1 MPNERDR
8 KKEFDLCYESA
19 WSGFGSW
26 QALAKEDLRAYLG
39 DSLSAKEKGK
49 MKAQE
54 RDILFL
60 QLIRRYVNWLHG
72 YQCEHRNGIR
82 YDPIE
87 GQDKLTTSQLNGCL
101 NIAMNRTMGYEVISE
116 GFKHALKTGLCLINA
131 FNDAN
136 QDTSLECL
144 YYNQFLIDPNFTKVD
159 LKDCQ
164 YGILRKYIT
173 KDDAKMLLPEDTY
186 TEIDRIDTEQ
196 IVGVNRFPNYPTP
209 SIYGNKLL
217 AYDEFQQRTSKETK
231 IVFIKPLMKEI
242 EWKGTKKQLDEM
254 IELII
259 ARFGLSSEQI
269 STFTRRDS
277 TVDVTSFIN
286 GVEMKY
292 SQDPFGIGDFSFTPV
307 IGVFDPEYDQMDVKL
322 QGIVRRLV
330 PLQKVSTK
338 RIMAMLAWFD
348 QQIGAGTDAEQGAL
362 IDPEDLYKTGPGQ
375 SRLLAEGAI
384 SQNKI
389 RERTIADLPSGFL
402 ATHQIINELAP
413 QIVNLNEDM
422 FGSPQKDT
430 ELYGVVQQMRIGMGL
445 IGNRGLFDNLSGS
458 QKSIGTKLLKLIQQW
473 PAMKVQ
479 RTLNQQPSPAFYEGS
494 FGKYDCNV
502 SEGLMTNTQR
512 QTFYSEMIQL
522 KKMGAEF
529 QDPAPITWKSIIK
542 YAPIQVG
549 EELEKEIAQLEQQQ
563 AQAKQRQEQINQILQ
578 KMAMSQQQSDIQNT
592 QMDTAQKQSQVIEN
606 TADTA
611 LQRARTMG
619 ELKALEV
626 ENQMK
631 LLNAAIELEKLR
643 VRKIEVGAK
652 VMEVRR
658 KND

>member
-1 MPNERDR
+1 MPERER
-8 KKEFDLCYESA
+8 KKEFDSAYEQA
-19 WSGFGSW
+19 WAGFGSW
-26 QALAKEDLRAYLG
+26 QSVAKEDLRAYLG
-39 DSLSAKEKGK
+39 DSLSAKEKQRL
-49 MKAQE
+49 KAQE

-60 QLIRRYVNWLHG
+60 QLIRRYVNWIHG

-87 GQDKLTTSQLNGCL
+87 GQDRLTASQLNGCL
-101 NIAMNRTMGYEVISE
+101 NVAMDRTMGYETISE
-116 GFKHALKTGLCLINA
+116 GFKHSLKVGLCLINA

-144 YYNQFLIDPNFTKVD
+144 YYNQFLIDPCFTRID

-186 TEIDRIDTEQ
+186 SELNRIETES
-196 IVGVNRFPNYPTP
+196 IVGIDRFPNFPTP

-217 AYDEFQQRTSKETK
+217 AYDEFQQRTTKETK

-242 EWKGTKKQLDEM
+242 EWTGTEKQLKEAIDV
-254 IELII
+254 LI
-259 ARFGLSSEQI
+259 ARTGLSGEQI
-269 STFTRRDS
+269 STFTRRDA
-277 TVDVTSFIN
+277 TVDVTSFVN

-292 SQDPFGIGDFSFTPV
+292 SQDPFGIGDFSFTPI

-348 QQIGAGTDAEQGAL
+348 QQIGSGTDAEVGAF
-362 IDPEDLYKTGPGQ
+362 IDPEDMYKAGPGQ
-375 SRLLAEGAI
+375 SRLLAEGALA
-384 SQNKI
+384 NGRI

-445 IGNRGLFDNLSGS
+445 IGNRALFDNLSCS
-458 QKSIGTKLLKLIQQW
+458 QKSIGKKVLKLIQQW
-473 PAMKVQ
+473 PAIKVQ

-522 KKMGAEF
+522 KKMGAEL
-529 QDPAPITWKSIIK
+529 QDPAPITWKNIIK
-542 YAPIQVG
+542 FAPVQVG
-549 EELEKEIAQLEQQQ
+549 EELEREIAEIEKQQE
-563 AQAKQRQEQINQILQ
+563 QAKARQEQISQILQ
-578 KMAMSQQQSDIQNT
+578 KMAISQQQSEIQNT
-592 QMDTAQKQSQVIEN
+592 QMDTQQKQSQIIEN

-619 ELKALEV
+619 ELKSLEV

-652 VMEVRR
+652 VIQV
-658 KND
+658 KQGVNK